1 MLTIKQSVQICF
13 VRKAFNTRDRACRS
27 EFWWFYLFVQI
38 CSIPLG
44 LLSWLLPGFG
54 SLIYAVFTV
63 VCLYFITATGVRRAH
78 DSGKNGYHVIIP
90 MAVVFL
96 SALTGTVADTAPD
109 GMYPAYQLTL
119 AVLIVCSVGYML
131 IIMALPGTKGS
142 NRYGPDPLTASEH
155 ILNERLK
162 AQTAGSTSAPSKRH
176 TGSDA
181 DFSRN
186 RYDRHDSHHGS
197 YGIQGSYGRND
208 IQGSGQ
214 ISAGANNK
222 ASEGSTSPWKESG
235 GSWTGTHMPD
245 SKSDNHSHKPGV

>member
-109 GMYPAYQLTL
+109 GMDPAYQLTL

-162 AQTAGSTSAPSKRH
+162 AQTAGSTSSPAKGVH
-176 TGSDA
+176 ATDA

-186 RYDRHDSHHGS
+186 RHDRHDSHHGS
-197 YGIQGSYGRND
+197 HGIQGSHGRHG

>member
-109 GMYPAYQLTL
+109 GMDPAYQLTL

-162 AQTAGSTSAPSKRH
+162 AQAAGSTSSPAKGVHAP
-176 TGSDA
+176 DA

-186 RYDRHDSHHGS
+186 RNDRHDRHNSHHGGH
-197 YGIQGSYGRND
+197 GIQGN
-208 IQGSGQ
+208 GQ

>member
-109 GMYPAYQLTL
+109 GMDPAYQLTL

-162 AQTAGSTSAPSKRH
+162 AKAAGSTSAPSKRH
-176 TGSDA
+176 TGPDA

-186 RYDRHDSHHGS
+186 RNDRHDRHDSYHGS
-197 YGIQGSYGRND
+197 HG

-235 GSWTGTHMPD
+235 GSWTGTHMPE

>member
-78 DSGKNGYHVIIP
+78 DSGKNGYHVTIP

-96 SALTGTVADTAPD
+96 SALTGTVADTGPN
-109 GMYPAYQLTL
+109 GMDPAYQLTL

-176 TGSDA
+176 TDPDA

-197 YGIQGSYGRND
+197 HGIQGS
-208 IQGSGQ
+208 SQ

>member
-78 DSGKNGYHVIIP
+78 DSGKNGYHVTIP

-96 SALTGTVADTAPD
+96 SALTGTVADTGPD
-109 GMYPAYQLTL
+109 GVDPAYQLTL

-162 AQTAGSTSAPSKRH
+162 AQAAGSTSAPAKEGH
-176 TGSDA
+176 GHDA
-181 DFSRN
+181 DFCR
-186 RYDRHDSHHGS
+186 DRHDS
-197 YGIQGSYGRND
+197 YGRHDSHGRHGN
-208 IQGSGQ
+208 GQ
-214 ISAGANNK
+214 ISVGANNK

-245 SKSDNHSHKPGV
+245 SKSDDHSHKPGI

>member
-109 GMYPAYQLTL
+109 GMDPAYQLTL

-162 AQTAGSTSAPSKRH
+162 AQTAGSTSSPAKGVH
-176 TGSDA
+176 ATDA

-186 RYDRHDSHHGS
+186 RHDRHDSHHGS
-197 YGIQGSYGRND
+197 HGIQGSHGRHG

-235 GSWTGTHMPD
+235 GSWTGTHMQD